1 MKTKNW
7 WAGGLLAIGLL
18 ALTAASGGQ
27 PPDSGVKREAPH
39 DPTPPPGA
47 IQLPRVDPPF
57 ATPPAPPAQQTQTID
72 QLIDSLTD
80 IRAKKVELDKQEQ
93 AVITAIRER
102 LKAQRERL
110 NKMGVG
116 EEPAPRA
123 DSRPDVPLNLD
134 RSK

>member
-1 MKTKNW
+1 
-7 WAGGLLAIGLL
+7 LLAIGLL

-27 PPDSGVKREAPH
+27 PPDINVKRD
-39 DPTPPPGA
+39 DPRDPAPPPGA
-47 IQLPRVDPPF
+47 IQLPRTDPPVLK
-57 ATPPAPPAQQTQTID
+57 PPVPPAQQPQTID

-80 IRAKKVELDKQEQ
+80 IRVKKAELDKQEQ
-93 AVITAIRER
+93 AVITAIREK

-116 EEPAPRA
+116 EEAP
-123 DSRPDVPLNLD
+123 PKETKLDVPLNFF